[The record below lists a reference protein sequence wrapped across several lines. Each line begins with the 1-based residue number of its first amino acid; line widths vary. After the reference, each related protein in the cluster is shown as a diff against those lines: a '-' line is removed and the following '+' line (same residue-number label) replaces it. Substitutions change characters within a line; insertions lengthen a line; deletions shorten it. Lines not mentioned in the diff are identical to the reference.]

1 MTVPPPEMHP
11 WAEVDLDAIVH
22 NLTAVAALVRPAK
35 VLAVVK
41 ADAYGHGAVAVAG
54 AAVEAGAAM
63 LGIATVAEGLLLR
76 RARIHAPLLVLGPA
90 HREEAAAASAGLTIT
105 VFDDAG
111 LQGAAEAGREDTPVR
126 VHLKFDT
133 GMTRLGFP
141 PERAAE
147 VVERAAAL
155 GLPVEGVFTHLAA
168 AEDDP
173 EFTRQQLD
181 RFAPVTQA
189 VRARFPDAIRHAA
202 ATAALLAYPESRLDL
217 VRLGLGLYGLLPA
230 PHLASGIALR
240 PAMTLW
246 GKVAQV
252 RRIPPGETVGY
263 GRTFRAAA
271 AEWIATVTI
280 GYGDGYPRLLSG
292 KGHLLAGGR
301 RVPVVGRVSMEYV
314 TVNLGSGTTSPV
326 QPGDSIL
333 VFGPGL
339 PVEELADSA
348 STISYEILTSIAP
361 RVRRIYRRG
370 DRIIGMR
377 DLLAAEGIAAPHP
390 AAEIQRT

>member
-1 MTVPPPEMHP
+1 MHP

-22 NLTAVAALVRPAK
+22 NLTAVAALVRPSR
-35 VLAVVK
+35 VLVVVK
-41 ADAYGHGAVAVAG
+41 ADAYGHGAVAVAR
-54 AAVEAGAAM
+54 AVEAGAAM
-63 LGIATVAEGLLLR
+63 LGTATVAEGLLLR
-76 RARIHAPLLVLGPA
+76 RAGIRAPLLVLGPA
-90 HREEAAAASAGLTIT
+90 HGEEAAAASAGLTIT
-105 VFDDAG
+105 VFDDAS
-111 LQGAAEAGREDTPVR
+111 LGAAAATEESAAR

-147 VVERAAAL
+147 VVEQAVAL
-155 GLPVEGVFTHLAA
+155 GLSVEGVFTHLAA

-181 RFAPVTQA
+181 RFAPAAQA

-202 ATAALLAYPESRLDL
+202 ATAAALAHPESRLDL

-252 RRIPPGETVGY
+252 RRITPGETVGY

-292 KGHLLAGGR
+292 KGHLMAGGR

-326 QPGDSIL
+326 QPGDPIL

-339 PVEELADSA
+339 PIEELADAA
-348 STISYEILTSIAP
+348 STISYEVLTAIAP

-370 DRIIGMR
+370 DRIVGMR

-390 AAEIQRT
+390 AAQTQRT

>member
-1 MTVPPPEMHP
+1 MHP

-54 AAVEAGAAM
+54 AVEAAGAAM
-63 LGIATVAEGLLLR
+63 LGTATVAEGLLLR
-76 RARIHAPLLVLGPA
+76 RARIQAPLLVLGPA
-90 HREEAAAASAGLTIT
+90 HGEEAAAASAGLTIT

-111 LQGAAEAGREDTPVR
+111 LQGAAEAGREGTPVR

-155 GLPVEGVFTHLAA
+155 GLLVEGVFTHLAA

-173 EFTRQQLD
+173 EFTRHQLD
-181 RFAPVTQA
+181 RFAPVAQA

-202 ATAALLAYPESRLDL
+202 ATAALLAHPESRLDL

-230 PHLASGIALR
+230 PPLASGIALR

-252 RRIPPGETVGY
+252 RRITPGETVGY

-271 AEWIATVTI
+271 VEWIATVTI

-339 PVEELADSA
+339 PIEELADSA

-377 DLLAAEGIAAPHP
+377 DLLTTEGIPAPHP

>member
-11 WAEVDLDAIVH
+11 WAEVDLDAIAD
-22 NLTAVAALVRPAK
+22 NLTAVASLVRPSR
-35 VLAVVK
+35 VLVVVK
-41 ADAYGHGAVAVAG
+41 ADAYGHGAVAVAR

-63 LGIATVAEGLLLR
+63 LGTATVAEGLLLR
-76 RARIHAPLLVLGPA
+76 RAGIRAPLLVLGPA
-90 HREEAAAASAGLTIT
+90 HGEEAAAGSAGLTIT

-111 LQGAAEAGREDTPVR
+111 LQGAAAVTEESAAR

-141 PERAAE
+141 PERAEE

-155 GLPVEGVFTHLAA
+155 GLAVEGVFTHMAA
-168 AEDDP
+168 AEGDP
-173 EFTRQQLD
+173 EFTRRQLD
-181 RFAPVTQA
+181 RFAPVAQA
-189 VRARFPDAIRHAA
+189 VRARSPDAIRHAA
-202 ATAALLAYPESRLDL
+202 ATAAALAHPESRLDL

-230 PHLASGIALR
+230 PHLASGITLR

-252 RRIPPGETVGY
+252 RRITPGETVGY

-292 KGHLLAGGR
+292 KGHLMAGGR

-326 QPGDSIL
+326 QPGDPVL

-339 PVEELADSA
+339 PIEELADGA

-361 RVRRIYRRG
+361 RVRRIYRRRG
-370 DRIIGMR
+370 RIVGMR

-390 AAEIQRT
+390 AAATQRT

>member
-1 MTVPPPEMHP
+1 MHP

-41 ADAYGHGAVAVAG
+41 ADAYGHGAVAVAR
-54 AAVEAGAAM
+54 AAEEAGAAM
-63 LGIATVAEGLLLR
+63 LGTATVAEGLLLR
-76 RARIHAPLLVLGPA
+76 RSGIRAPLLVLGPT
-90 HREEAAAASAGLTIT
+90 HGEEAAAASAGLTMT

-111 LQGAAEAGREDTPVR
+111 LQGAAAATDGRAGRI
-126 VHLKFDT
+126 HLKFDT

-155 GLPVEGVFTHLAA
+155 GLLVEGIFTHLAA

-173 EFTRQQLD
+173 EFTRHQLD
-181 RFAPVTQA
+181 GFAPAAMA
-189 VRARFPDAIRHAA
+189 VRARFPHAIRHAA

-339 PVEELADSA
+339 PIEELADSA